1 MADDEKKILK
11 NKCHELFDMLW
22 YTKAGRTRKYIRL
35 AKELGIPVKD
45 CHFSMMDER
54 TLRRAY
60 EILCRWVAYSS
71 KRRR

>member
-1 MADDEKKILK
+1 MVDDEKILR

-22 YTKAGRTRKYIRL
+22 YTKADRTRKYMKL
-35 AKELGIPVKD
+35 AKELGIRAKE

-60 EILCRWVAYSS
+60 EILCRWVASRRS
-71 KRRR
+71 K